1 MRDQDQG
8 TFPTEAAA
16 RWPVRRRWVLPIAL
30 AGIVV
35 FAALA
40 GFGEFRAVG
49 RHLAAFP
56 VQHLLLALV
65 LALLNYLLRF
75 LRWLYYLRLAGI
87 RATLRQNGLVFT
99 AGLAMT
105 LTPGRAGEL
114 AKTVLLREMVGAPV
128 ARSAPV
134 VLMERL
140 TDLIAVSLISL
151 TALSLFSSRVLVVA
165 AVVAML
171 VLALAVVALRGGEL
185 LLRLPGLRRWRAFI
199 DESQSSLRTLTRPGA
214 LAVATSLAVLAWA
227 AEGVALW
234 VVLRGLD
241 VEAPL
246 STAVPLYGVSTLIG
260 ALSLIPGGLV
270 GTEASMVGLLR
281 QIGVGSAAASAATIL
296 VRLCTLWFAV
306 ALGLA
311 AILALQFSGG
321 SMRRGTGDPE
331 PPATEVGKEG
341 A

>member
-1 MRDQDQG
+1 M
-8 TFPTEAAA
+8 
-16 RWPVRRRWVLPIAL
+16 RRRWLLPIAL
-30 AGIVV
+30 AGIIVI
-35 FAALA
+35 ALLA
-40 GFGEFRAVG
+40 GLGEFRAVSQ
-49 RHLAAFP
+49 HLATFP
-56 VQHLLLALV
+56 VQHLLLALA
-65 LALLNYLLRF
+65 LALMNYLLRF

-87 RATLRQNGLVFT
+87 RATLRQKGLVFT

-128 ARSAPV
+128 ARSAPA

-140 TDLIAVSLISL
+140 TDLMAVSLISL
-151 TALSLFSSRVLVVA
+151 TALSLFSSRLLVVV
-165 AVVAML
+165 AVVSML
-171 VLALAVVALRGGEL
+171 VLALVLVALRGGEL
-185 LLRLPGLRRWRAFI
+185 LLRLPGLRRWNTFI
-199 DESQSSLRTLTRPGA
+199 DESQSSLRALTRPGA
-214 LAVATSLAVLAWA
+214 LAMATSLALLAWA

-241 VEAPL
+241 AEAPL
-246 STAVPLYGVSTLIG
+246 STAVSLYAISTLIG
-260 ALSLIPGGLV
+260 AISLIPGGLV

-281 QIGVGSAAASAATIL
+281 QIGVAGAAASAATIL

-311 AILALQFSGG
+311 AMLVLQLHGRSTPPGA
-321 SMRRGTGDPE
+321 GDPE
-331 PPATEVGKEG
+331 PPATDATGEG